1 MEAIKL
7 LKRLNKETAADVYYS
22 GEFVRD
28 VARRKR
34 SNDISVIV
42 RNLPF
47 KKILS
52 FINSYKKRLHKI
64 YSNTRNSYIRFQLKE
79 SKNTVHVHLPQK
91 NGKHSPYYTLNE
103 DARCR
108 DFTINAMYLSVQSMS
123 RDLIIDPVGGLK
135 DIKRRKIKTVRAARY
150 LVKRN
155 PASMI
160 KAVALS
166 AKLRYRIDN
175 NLFYAIKVNH
185 QLVSRVKTSDIRNSL
200 VNILLSHRPSRYFRI
215 MNDSGLLDVVLPELS
230 LCVGVT
236 QNKKYHK
243 YDVFGHSIVACDR
256 VKPDLMLR
264 LAALMHDIGKPET
277 REEITKGKGTR
288 ITFYNHEVVSARIAK
303 KVLKRLKFDKEM
315 VVRVPELIYQ
325 HMYNY
330 EHEKWSDAAVRRFI
344 RKIDLTEKDLQDL
357 DNLPIFLLRK
367 ADRYANG
374 KNLSSISYRQ
384 ISFQERIKEVF
395 NRSKALN
402 VSDLDIDGN
411 ILMKEF
417 KLKAGPT
424 VGHVLNYLL
433 SLVIEDQKLNER
445 QTLINAA
452 SDYLSKALK

>member
-7 LKRLNKETAADVYYS
+7 LKRLNRETAAEVYYS

-28 VARRKR
+28 LARRKR
-34 SNDISVIV
+34 SNEIKVVV

-47 KKILS
+47 RKLVEYIKKH
-52 FINSYKKRLHKI
+52 KKRLYKI
-64 YSNTRNSYIRFQLKE
+64 YSNTRRGYLKFQLKD
-79 SKNTVHVHLPQK
+79 SKNIIHAHLPQK
-91 NGKHSPYYTLNE
+91 NGRHSPYYSLSE
-103 DARCR
+103 DAHCQ
-108 DFTINAMYLSVQSMS
+108 DFTINAMYLSVRSMS
-123 RDLIIDPVGGLK
+123 RDNIIDIIGGLE
-135 DIKRRKIKTVRAARY
+135 DIKRKRIRTIRSAKH

-155 PASMI
+155 PSCMM
-160 KAVALS
+160 KAIALS

-185 QLVSRVKTSDIRNSL
+185 PLVSKVNAIEIRNTL
-200 VNILLSHRPSRYFRI
+200 IDVLLSHRPSRYFKI
-215 MNDSGLLDVVLPELS
+215 MNDGGLLDIVFPELS
-230 LCVGVT
+230 LCVGVS

-243 YDVFGHSIVACDR
+243 YDVFEHLLVACDR
-256 VKPDLMLR
+256 VKPDLILR

-277 REEITKGKGTR
+277 RDEIVKGKSAR

-303 KVLKRLKFDKEM
+303 KILKRLKFDKEC

-344 RKIDLTEKDLQDL
+344 KKVNLTEKDLKDL

-374 KNLSSISYRQ
+374 KNLSSISPRQ
-384 ISFQERIKEVF
+384 INFQKRIKEVYTD
-395 NRSKALN
+395 SKALH

-411 ILMKEF
+411 VLMNEF
-417 KLKAGPT
+417 KLKPGPT

-445 QTLINAA
+445 KTLINAA
-452 SDYLSKALK
+452 SEYLSKALK